1 MFLAAEKLHAP
12 QALRA
17 GLVDAIVEDPLAAA
31 LELAPFHSG
40 CIGNGW
46 STPFRRA

>member
-12 QALRA
+12 QALQL

-31 LELAPFHSG
+31 LQPAP
-40 CIGNGW
+40 
-46 STPFRRA
+46 